1 MSKAR
6 IFVAVYAYFV
16 GCAFSFGAVIA
27 CDPPADTRETIGTLL
42 FIFGWPA
49 LLPFI
54 AGYAVS
60 KSFNQEA
67 RP

>member
-1 MSKAR
+1 MNRAQ

-16 GCAFSFGAVIA
+16 GCAFSLGAVIA

-42 FIFGWPA
+42 FIFGWPV

-60 KSFNQEA
+60 KITNKAVQS
-67 RP
+67 